1 MKKNILTLMLLLGAT
16 ALFAQEQN
24 VIHHE
29 RGEDLQQYLLDSIKF
44 VIPEFESGIITFHDG
59 NFSRGPV
66 NISTIEQRV
75 YFIGT
80 DGKYQVLTNEDQVSR
95 VSIKGRT
102 FIKSKYGYIDLL
114 KMSGD
119 VALGAVRRVS
129 FFETEKKGAYGMVSQ
144 TTSVT
149 TIGTLQQGG
158 QMYTLGVDQTTPFK
172 YSVTPYLYKNS
183 RVYLSNKK
191 NFLKCFPDK
200 KEAIEQYLK
209 DHNVDFE
216 RLDDVTGLFDASCR
230 A

>member
-1 MKKNILTLMLLLGAT
+1 MKKNILTLILLLGAT
-16 ALFAQEQN
+16 VLFAQEQN

-183 RVYLSNKK
+183 KVYLSNKK

-216 RLDDVTGLFDASCR
+216 RLHDVTGLFDAITQ
-230 A
+230 

>member
-1 MKKNILTLMLLLGAT
+1 MKKNILTLILLLGAT

-183 RVYLSNKK
+183 KVYLSNKK

-216 RLDDVTGLFDASCR
+216 RLDDVTGLFDAITQ
-230 A
+230 

>member
-1 MKKNILTLMLLLGAT
+1 MKKICLSLILLLGIAP
-16 ALFAQEQN
+16 LFAQNQG

-29 RGEDLQQYLLDSIKF
+29 RGDDLQQYLLDSVKF
-44 VIPEFESGIITFHDG
+44 VVPEFQSGIITFQDG
-59 NFSRGPV
+59 SYSRGPV

-183 RVYLSNKK
+183 KVYLSNKK

-216 RLDDVTGLFDASCR
+216 RLDDVTGLFDAITQ
-230 A
+230 

>member
-1 MKKNILTLMLLLGAT
+1 MKKNILTLILLLGAAT
-16 ALFAQEQN
+16 LSAQEQN

-114 KMSGD
+114 KMNGD

-149 TIGTLQQGG
+149 TIGTFQQGG

-183 RVYLSNKK
+183 KAYLSNKK
-191 NFLKCFPDK
+191 NFQKCFPDK

-209 DHNVDFE
+209 AHSVDFE
-216 RLDDVTGLFDASCR
+216 NINDVTALFEAL
-230 A
+230 AQ

>member
-1 MKKNILTLMLLLGAT
+1 MMKKNILTLILLLGAT

-183 RVYLSNKK
+183 KVYLSNKK

-216 RLDDVTGLFDASCR
+216 RLDDVTGLFDAITQ
-230 A
+230 